1 MEKDQTPKGCYVDD
15 ADAEAFDRQF
25 SPKEKL
31 KLPGQLFD

>member
-1 MEKDQTPKGCYVDD
+1 MEKDRTPKGCYVDD
-15 ADAEAFDRQF
+15 ADVEAFDRQF